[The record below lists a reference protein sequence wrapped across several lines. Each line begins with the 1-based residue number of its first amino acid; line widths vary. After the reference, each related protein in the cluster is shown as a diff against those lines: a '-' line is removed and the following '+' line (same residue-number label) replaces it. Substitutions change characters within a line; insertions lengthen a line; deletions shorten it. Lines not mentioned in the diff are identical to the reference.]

1 MQLYVVFILVIE
13 EIVVM
18 VKSSLSV
25 ILLAMLSMGKVAFAG
40 CEKTL
45 MGVDCEAHNDGTSS
59 HMRGN
64 AVENAKAA
72 KELKEAQLKAKK
84 EAKAL
89 AEANKK

>member
-1 MQLYVVFILVIE
+1 MNKKSLYAVFAVG
-13 EIVVM
+13 VF
-18 VKSSLSV
+18 
-25 ILLAMLSMGKVAFAG
+25 SMNVAFAD
-40 CEKTL
+40 CQKTL
-45 MGVDCEAHNDGTSS
+45 MGADCEAHDDGTSS

-72 KELKEAQLKAKK
+72 KELKAAQLKAKK